1 MILVDT
7 SVWIDF
13 LKGGGSEK
21 LEELILE
28 DLVVTNEIILTEL
41 IPLLQK
47 QAQKQLIES
56 LLSIKVIPLSI
67 NWDGIR
73 MLQLT
78 NLNNGIN
85 KVGLPD
91 LLIAQ
96 QTIQNKITL
105 WSKDK
110 HFRLMN
116 QYMKFDLLEE

>member
-13 LKGGGSEK
+13 LKDGGSAK
-21 LEELILE
+21 LEELIIE

-47 QAQKQLIES
+47 QRQKKLIES
-56 LLSIKVIPLSI
+56 LSAINKIPLSI
-67 NWDGIR
+67 NWEGIR

-78 NLNNGIN
+78 NLKNGIN

-91 LLIAQ
+91 LLITQ
-96 QTIQNKITL
+96 QAIQNKITL

-116 QYMKFDLLEE
+116 QDMKFDLFED

>member
-1 MILVDT
+1 MILVGT

-47 QAQKQLIES
+47 QGEKQLIES
-56 LLSIKVIPLSI
+56 FNSIKKIQLNI

-78 NLNNGIN
+78 NLNNSIN

-91 LLIAQ
+91 LLITQ
-96 QTIQNKITL
+96 QAIQNKITL

-116 QYMKFDLLEE
+116 QYMKFDLFEE

>member
-41 IPLLQK
+41 LPLLQK
-47 QAQKQLIES
+47 KGENQLVE
-56 LLSIKVIPLSI
+56 SI
-67 NWDGIR
+67 NSIQRIQLNINWEGIR
-73 MLQLT
+73 LLQLT
-78 NLNNGIN
+78 NLNSGIN

-91 LLIAQ
+91 LLITQ
-96 QTIQNKITL
+96 QAIQNKITL

-116 QYMKFDLLEE
+116 QYMKFDLFEE